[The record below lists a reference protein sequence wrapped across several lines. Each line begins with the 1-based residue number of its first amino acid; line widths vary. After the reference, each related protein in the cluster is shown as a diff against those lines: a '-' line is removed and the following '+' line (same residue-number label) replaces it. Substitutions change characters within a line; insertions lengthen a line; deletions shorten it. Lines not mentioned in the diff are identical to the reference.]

1 MSEKCN
7 VAAHFAAYKK
17 GEISKD
23 KMMAFLLEANE
34 EGAIDDATYQ
44 RYADEVSADVFSEND
59 VAVVG

>member
-7 VAAHFAAYKK
+7 VAAHFAAYQK
-17 GEISKD
+17 GEISKE
-23 KMMAFLLEANE
+23 KMMAYLLDANE

-44 RYADEVSADVFSEND
+44 RYADEISADVFSDND